1 MRPAEGC
8 DGCSSQPVRTT
19 LAGSSNAQDAG
30 LRTWKCGLN
39 SCTGRHPRFVQW
51 TGHRFPKPG
60 MAVRLSQRGPHGR
73 RERQDARPRSKR
85 SVRGSSPRSA
95 TIPAGRSGPRA
106 ALYSLAPDRRLEM
119 RQHQAPGA
127 FGEERTSRESS
138 ALLPRR
144 GLRPRE
150 FESLPLHQSI
160 TGGLSL
166 TGKAAGPNPGER
178 ASA

>member
-1 MRPAEGC
+1 MERMRPAEGC

-95 TIPAGRSGPRA
+95 TIPAGRPAPRA
-106 ALYSLAPDRRLEM
+106 GLYPVAPDRRLEPGA
-119 RQHQAPGA
+119 APGA
-127 FGEERTSRESS
+127 GTIWRGKDEQGVQRT
-138 ALLPRR
+138 ATAPR
-144 GLRPRE
+144 P
-150 FESLPLHQSI
+150 
-160 TGGLSL
+160 T
-166 TGKAAGPNPGER
+166 AARVRISPSPPIDHWRAKPNW
-178 ASA
+178 